1 MHSFQ
6 ASQHL
11 HTYVTTST
19 RCKQLQDLALQCSNK
34 LETLPSLEGLHSLK
48 ALHLKYNGFTQLP
61 PQLATLPHLELLDL
75 SGNQIRVLDDVLLLG
90 LPKLRCMFGDAWC
103 E

>member
-1 MHSFQ
+1 MHTST
-6 ASQHL
+6 ANPTALDTPHLCHVLNSPHL
-11 HTYVTTST
+11 HELLRS
-19 RCKQLQDLALQCSNK
+19 DK
-34 LETLPSLEGLHSLK
+34 LEALPSLEGLHSLK
-48 ALHLKYNGFTQLP
+48 ALQLKYNGFTQLP